1 MRKKDEK
8 LIGRSDIPLLEQEK
22 IKDFMFD
29 SKRSSRERMR
39 NANRKLFVAFFIS
52 VIAVL
57 FVCLCILIVTEIKE
71 NDDSDLSAAQPVNK
85 NERHK

>member
-52 VIAVL
+52 VIASCAWPFL
-57 FVCLCILIVTEIKE
+57 
-71 NDDSDLSAAQPVNK
+71 
-85 NERHK
+85 